1 MSSIMTE
8 KKVRILFFTLGIA
21 VGIILG
27 ASVVK
32 VYSDKVN
39 AETSVSKNFVSR
51 LFGNIIGLVYKPKP
65 SKSDSLTPKN
75 TRIFNSTRGVFD
87 STKAMDE
94 SKVGNNS
101 NDNLI
106 KDSIEETNKPEKT
119 EENIV
124 VLSDKLIYTSRIQII
139 ENKTNEPNKKDS
151 LLGISGG
158 KKLSKHASIYAVEFW
173 TSPLNSRGY
182 KTQKNKIVLYGI
194 SKDEPLKLVRLNDRL
209 FLKFQNQYSLIENHN
224 DLHGFEKV
232 FDQQL
237 ITQLNLM
244 Q

>member
-8 KKVRILFFTLGIA
+8 KKVRIMFFTLGLA

-65 SKSDSLTPKN
+65 NKSDSLTPKN
-75 TRIFNSTRGVFD
+75 TRNFNSTRGVLD
-87 STKAMDE
+87 STKAIDE
-94 SKVGNNS
+94 AKVGNNL
-101 NDNLI
+101 NDNLNN
-106 KDSIEETNKPEKT
+106 DSIIETNKSEKT
-119 EENIV
+119 EENTV
-124 VLSDKLIYTSRIQII
+124 VLSDKLIGTSRIQII
-139 ENKTNEPNKKDS
+139 GNKPNEPNKKDS
-151 LLGISGG
+151 LLAIASG
-158 KKLSKHASIYAVEFW
+158 KKISKLASIYAIEFW
-173 TSPLNSRGY
+173 TSPLNLRGY

-194 SKDEPLKLVRLNDRL
+194 SKDEPLKLVRVNDRL
-209 FLKFQNQYSLIENHN
+209 YLKFQNQYSLIENHS

-237 ITQLNLM
+237 ITQLNSM